1 MRMRK
6 SFGSK
11 SRKGSRL
18 AVAGLLAL
26 SAVRGGLA
34 TQTQGAPASPPAAA
48 VPASQPSPPA
58 ATAPPS
64 SATPAPAGQGPGVSS
79 SPTGQAPGASSPPAG
94 QAPGGSNKTTTV
106 AVDVRSVHPGDELAL
121 PARGNAIELS
131 LDQAVEIAL
140 RRNLALILQRY
151 VRNES
156 RLGIL
161 QALGIYDV
169 NAPGIPVQG
178 ATGIDAT
185 YQDSKSPAAS
195 QVQAS
200 SQKTLFYDVG
210 VSQLLPYGTA
220 VNFTFDTTRQIN
232 NNPFSTFKG
241 LPFYVPHGLFNVSQ
255 PLLRGFGRAVVEQP
269 ILIAVNASQ
278 ASRAEFER
286 QVIAV
291 SVQVINAYWALVNAR
306 EQLVVAQESLQLATD
321 LNARNKIQVQVGTL
335 APLEVTQSEA
345 AIATRELAIIAAQA
359 AIGDAA
365 DQLRLLL
372 NVPQGELWQREI
384 VPTTPPETAP
394 ISVNLA
400 DAIETALA
408 SRTEV
413 REEVLLLDRS
423 KINQTVARNNLLP
436 RLDLT
441 GGYTY
446 TGLASDYGTALHQ
459 VTGLDFPTWN
469 IGLHFGIP
477 LQNRAARAA
486 NAIASLEVDR
496 VAAELDQQKKLVIN
510 EVRRAARAVD
520 TAAKQIE
527 AAHASRNFQEK
538 NLDAERK
545 RYENGMSTSFQ
556 ITQIQDQLT
565 QQKSAEV
572 NAVVGYRTALAE
584 YYRTIGKL
592 LPQQGIQVIDPQD
605 EVHRFS
611 FRRVSLP

>member
-1 MRMRK
+1 MRE

-48 VPASQPSPPA
+48 APAGQPSPPAA

-64 SATPAPAGQGPGVSS
+64 SATPAPAGQGPGVSN
-79 SPTGQAPGASSPPAG
+79 SPTGQAPGASIPPAG
-94 QAPGGSNKTTTV
+94 QVPGGSDKTTV
-106 AVDVRSVHPGDELAL
+106 AVDVRSVHPDNELTL

-200 SQKTLFYDVG
+200 SQKNLFYDVG
-210 VSQLLPYGTA
+210 VSQLLPFGTA

-241 LPFYVPHGLFNVSQ
+241 LPFYVPHGTFNVSQ

-269 ILIAVNASQ
+269 ILIAINASQ
-278 ASRAEFER
+278 GSRAEFER

-291 SVQVINAYWALVNAR
+291 SVQVIDAYWALVNAR

-321 LNARNKIQVQVGTL
+321 LNKRNKIQVQVGTL
-335 APLEVTQSEA
+335 APLEVVQSEA

-359 AIGDAA
+359 SIGDAA

-384 VPTTPPETAP
+384 VPTTPPETTP

-408 SRTEV
+408 SRPEV
-413 REEVLLLDRS
+413 REEELLLDRS
-423 KINQTVARNNLLP
+423 KINQAVARNNLRP

-446 TGLASDYGTALHQ
+446 TGLSSDYGTALHQ

-486 NAIASLEVDR
+486 NAIANLEVDR